1 MIKALGYPGNPSLG
15 HTDRSNEIILRL
27 SLYTRRVT
35 ETPINRLI
43 YCSTCV
49 VMEMMY
55 RWFRALWPL
64 YTSDTGQMWMLSDP
78 MRAAQYHDRH
88 ITEVYCVKFIWCYIT
103 DHKISGISYFCVPF
117 KFSIITDVKLWEM
130 LTGKRAGWIGV
141 HRSVIS

>member
-55 RWFRALWPL
+55 R
-64 YTSDTGQMWMLSDP
+64 
-78 MRAAQYHDRH
+78 
-88 ITEVYCVKFIWCYIT
+88 
-103 DHKISGISYFCVPF
+103 
-117 KFSIITDVKLWEM
+117 
-130 LTGKRAGWIGV
+130 
-141 HRSVIS
+141 